1 MKKQASI
8 NDLILFCLLK
18 KDKYSFDVLVKECFK
33 DFPDVFCFSSI
44 KKWPD
49 ARKLD
54 GSLRKLRKSKLIKG
68 SPQTYFSLTFSG
80 RKRAEE
86 TAKIFWQEKLKI

>member
-18 KDKYSFDVLVKECFK
+18 KDKCGFDILTKECFK
-33 DFPDVFCFSSI
+33 SFPDVFCFSSI

-54 GSLRKLRKSKLIKG
+54 SSLRKLRKSKLIKG
-68 SPQTYFSLTFSG
+68 NPKICFSLTPAG
-80 RKRAEE
+80 KKRAEE
-86 TAKIFWQEKLKI
+86 IAKIFWQEKLKI

>member
-8 NDLILFCLLK
+8 SDLILFCLFK
-18 KDKYSFDVLVKECFK
+18 KEKCSFDVLIKECFK
-33 DFPDVFCFSSI
+33 IFPDIFCFSSI

-54 GSLRKLRKSKLIKG
+54 NSLRKLRKNKLIKG
-68 SPQTYFSLTFSG
+68 DSKTCFSLTLAG
-80 RKRAEE
+80 KKRAEE